1 MGLEQEDEQYEE
13 EREEEYEEGVDEED
27 DDEEVDMSFADV
39 HEELLQQVRRSIT
52 ITLGALIAYL
62 NSDIFEELTDVQR
75 DYVFEYVIDTWSLIL
90 PQPIDEMWDRQV
102 VLLAF
107 TQQLRAVA
115 EQKARAPAEQKERDD
130 RMRLIYKQLGWDF
143 DAPAAKDEK

>member
-13 EREEEYEEGVDEED
+13 EQEEEYEEGVDED